1 MVVQKVMHNTCQDKF
16 ELKDVHASKVIFNVS
31 DDF

>member
-16 ELKDVHASKVIFNVS
+16 ELKDVNVNKIIINMS
-31 DDF
+31 LM